1 MTGECAA
8 FAAGLGRRAGRVVT
22 ALLCTAI
29 AGLAAGCQTTETA
42 STEAATAAAAANVP
56 IPAGKARLVL
66 TRVSGM
72 YASALD
78 AVVKVNNQEVA
89 RLATGTSQAV
99 MIAPGPTAVNIDS
112 WSAPGSYTI
121 NLEAKAGRT
130 YKVEISP
137 RTEALAPA
145 LICGLACG
153 LMEAAAKGDKA
164 GAFQAR
170 IVDGLPGD
178 QVAGAATR

>member
-1 MTGECAA
+1 MGIFA
-8 FAAGLGRRAGRVVT
+8 FLLCVAGLT
-22 ALLCTAI
+22 
-29 AGLAAGCQTTETA
+29 AGCQTTETA
-42 STEAATAAAAANVP
+42 STEAATAAAAVANVP

-78 AVVKVNNQEVA
+78 AVVKVNDREVA
-89 RLATGTSQAV
+89 RLATGTSQSV

-130 YKVEISP
+130 YRVEISP

-170 IVDGLPGD
+170 IVDGASGD